1 MGEETRRGPVTGRT
15 WVMLAVVVLVASA
28 VGIALGLAIDWFPAQ
43 ASTIA
48 DEIDT
53 FWDVLVIVSVPIF
66 VIVATIVLF
75 SIWRWHMR
83 PGEEDLDGPPTH
95 GSTRL
100 EVIWTAIPTIIIAA
114 LCAYATVLLLDIQES
129 PAKGTR
135 VVKVLGQQFAWSF
148 ETNEG
153 GRRIVSD
160 RLVLPV
166 GEPVQFKVTSKDVI
180 HDFWVP
186 EWRLKVD
193 AVPGVVSGYALTPS
207 RVGRYQVVCAEL
219 CGLGH
224 AFMRQYVRVVT
235 PAAYAAWV
243 RAQSATAAPAAAGGA
258 KPAGAAKPDA
268 KQLFI
273 AGNPQTG
280 AVACGSCHTLKAA
293 GTSAQ
298 TGPNLDEALT
308 KDDAAAI
315 REMIVD
321 PGKEIAKGYGANIMP
336 PNYGQTLSA
345 AEVDALVTYID
356 KSVHGGT

>member
-1 MGEETRRGPVTGRT
+1 
-15 WVMLAVVVLVASA
+15 MLAVVVLVASA

-48 DEIDT
+48 GDIDT
-53 FWDVLVIVSVPIF
+53 FWDVLLIVSVPVF
-66 VIVATIVLF
+66 VIVTTVVLF
-75 SIWRWHMR
+75 SIWRWHMQ

-129 PAKGTR
+129 PARGTR
-135 VVKVLGQQFAWSF
+135 VVNVTGQQFAWSF
-148 ETNEG
+148 ETREG
-153 GRRIVSD
+153 NRKIVSD

-166 GEPVQFKVTSKDVI
+166 GEAVQFKVTSKDVI

-193 AVPGVVSGYALTPS
+193 AVPGITSGYAVTPS
-207 RVGRYQVVCAEL
+207 KTGRFQVVCAEL

-224 AFMRQYVRVVT
+224 AFMRQYVRVVE
-235 PAAYAAWV
+235 PAAYTAWV
-243 RAQSATAAPAAAGGA
+243 RAQSARAALAGGGGGGATSGAKAGGA
-258 KPAGAAKPDA
+258 TADG
-268 KQLFI
+268 KQLFV

-280 AVACGSCHTLKAA
+280 AVSCGSCHVLKAA
-293 GTSAQ
+293 GTNGQ
-298 TGPNLDEALT
+298 TGPNLDEVLKAQ
-308 KDDAAAI
+308 DAARIKAS
-315 REMIVD
+315 IVE
-321 PGKEIAKGYGANIMP
+321 PGKQVTKGYGANIMP
-336 PNYGQTLSA
+336 PNYGQTLTP
-345 AEVDALVTYID
+345 AELDALVTYID

>member
-1 MGEETRRGPVTGRT
+1 MI
-15 WVMLAVVVLVASA
+15 AAVVLVASA
-28 VGIALGLAIDWFPAQ
+28 IGIALGLAIDWFPAQ

-66 VIVATIVLF
+66 VLVTTIVLF

-129 PAKGTR
+129 PARGTR
-135 VVKVLGQQFAWSF
+135 VVNVTGQQFAWSF
-148 ETNEG
+148 ETREG
-153 GRRIVSD
+153 GKKIISD

-166 GEPVQFKVTSKDVI
+166 GEPVEFKVRSKDVL

-193 AVPGVVSGYALTPS
+193 AVPGITTGYSVTPS
-207 RVGRYQVVCAEL
+207 KVGRYQVVCAEL

-224 AFMRQYVRVVT
+224 AFMRQYVRVVR
-235 PAAYAAWV
+235 PAAYTAWV
-243 RAQSATAAPAAAGGA
+243 RRLSAAAAPAGGGGGAGGGT
-258 KPAGAAKPDA
+258 KAATPDA
-268 KQLFI
+268 KQLFV
-273 AGNPQTG
+273 AGNAQTG
-280 AVACGSCHTLKAA
+280 AVACGSCHVLKAA
-293 GTSAQ
+293 GTNGQ
-298 TGPNLDEALT
+298 TGPNLDEAL
-308 KDDAAAI
+308 KADDAAAI
-315 REMIVD
+315 REMIVQ

-336 PNYGQTLSA
+336 PNYGQTLTP
-345 AEVDALVTYID
+345 AELDALVTYID

>member
-1 MGEETRRGPVTGRT
+1 
-15 WVMLAVVVLVASA
+15 MLAVVVLVASA
-28 VGIALGLAIDWFPAQ
+28 VGIVLGLAIDWFPAQ

-48 DEIDT
+48 SDIDT
-53 FWDVLVIVSVPIF
+53 FWDVLLIVSVPIF
-66 VIVATIVLF
+66 VMVTTIVLF

-100 EVIWTAIPTIIIAA
+100 EVIWTAVPTIIIAA

-135 VVKVLGQQFAWSF
+135 VVNVTGQQFAWSF
-148 ETNEG
+148 ETREG
-153 GRRIVSD
+153 GKAIVSD

-166 GEPVQFKVTSKDVI
+166 GEPVEFKVRSKDVL

-193 AVPGVVSGYALTPS
+193 AVPGITTGYSVTPD

-224 AFMRQYVRVVT
+224 AFMRQYVRVLT
-235 PAAYAAWV
+235 PTAYAAWV
-243 RAQSATAAPAAAGGA
+243 RSQTRTAAPAAGA
-258 KPAGAAKPDA
+258 KPAAGGAAIDA
-268 KQLFI
+268 KKLFV

-280 AVACGSCHTLKAA
+280 AVACGSCHTLAAA
-293 GTSAQ
+293 GTTAQ
-298 TGPNLDEALT
+298 TGPNLDEVLKAG
-308 KDDAAAI
+308 DAAAI
-315 REMIVD
+315 REMIVE

-336 PNYGQTLSA
+336 PNYGQSLTP
-345 AEVDALVTYID
+345 AELDALVTYID
-356 KSVHGGT
+356 KSVHGGK